1 MEWEDPEH
9 RKAERAMGTSDVGV
23 LWLDA
28 VTRDGVTITVNAA
41 ARTAVT
47 DPEAHASY
55 PGAPGAAVLAAV
67 EAEIRAQVG
76 RRDLSRLSR
85 GVDLRRCSG
94 DGTLRWGVEV
104 TLVTL
109 TPVKGRRRKDL
120 IRWAERLAS

>member
-1 MEWEDPEH
+1 
-9 RKAERAMGTSDVGV
+9 MGTSDVGV

-41 ARTAVT
+41 ARTAVV

-67 EAEIRAQVG
+67 EAEIRAYVG
-76 RRDLSRLSR
+76 RHDLSRLSGR
-85 GVDLRRCSG
+85 GDLLRGPG

-104 TLVTL
+104 TLVALTL
-109 TPVKGRRRKDL
+109 VKARRRKDL